1 MQCAYERI
9 YYDVLNG
16 QLKTTYPKWEGT
28 TNINSY
34 ITGTNSIYNYIT
46 INSNNLYWYRE
57 SATAICSGDFIYPVS
72 HSFVSNVCGISDTT
86 ERSNYIKKINEKLYV
101 GVNSLYNIYN
111 YKNLSSGGFITT
123 NDGSSDISSI
133 DSAMQSYN
141 SKFIDEFE
149 FYIHVGRG
157 LCQILPLVYFSI
169 LLTVSVGAI
178 ALLIIYYCNCFNS
191 VNQSFYIIPMHIA
204 WNIIRFFIFSFF
216 MFGFGYGG
224 IFLLARDAT
233 GLINY
238 IFSEENVGKT
248 STQTIIFESSTKEFI
263 NYCLHSKNGYFD
275 DIFDNKIP
283 NDFIASTLKFGDF
296 INNPPTVDDTYGY
309 SSSYISE
316 LKSAYSINS
325 ESELLTYQIVYNN
338 TGSIYS
344 GLDCSFIQN
353 YVNLMRN
360 ALYDFSWEVRIMC
373 TLSCFIAFMGA
384 IAVYGYIWTMF
395 LWEKENNNQGYM
407 YINKSSNNQ
416 IPFISSNNKKE
427 RKIKSYIPPPKDLNN
442 NNNIE
447 MNEQENN
454 EEEEEE

>member
-1 MQCAYERI
+1 MSS
-9 YYDVLNG
+9 NG
-16 QLKTTYPKWEGT
+16 
-28 TNINSY
+28 
-34 ITGTNSIYNYIT
+34 YIT
-46 INSNNLYWYRE
+46 INDDDSSEIISNIE
-57 SATAICSGDFIYPVS
+57 
-72 HSFVSNVCGISDTT
+72 
-86 ERSNYIKKINEKLYV
+86 
-101 GVNSLYNIYN
+101 
-111 YKNLSSGGFITT
+111 
-123 NDGSSDISSI
+123 
-133 DSAMQSYN
+133 SAMQSYN
-141 SKFIDEFE
+141 SKFIDEFD

-157 LCQILPLVYFSI
+157 LGQILPLIYFSI

-191 VNQSFYIIPMHIA
+191 VNQNFYLVPMHIA

-216 MFGFGYGG
+216 MFGFGYGA
-224 IFLLARDAT
+224 IFLLARDST
-233 GLINY
+233 DLIKY
-238 IFSEENVGKT
+238 IFSEKNVGT
-248 STQTIIFESSTKEFI
+248 NAETIIFESSTKKFI
-263 NYCLHSKNGYFD
+263 NFCLYSQKDYYNYNLNNE
-275 DIFDNKIP
+275 IL
-283 NDFIASTLKFGDF
+283 NDFIASTIKFENF
-296 INNPPTVDDTYGY
+296 KNNPPTVDEDTYGY
-309 SSSYISE
+309 SNYYINELQNAYSLNQQNISE
-316 LKSAYSINS
+316 YQNFFNS
-325 ESELLTYQIVYNN
+325 

-395 LWEKENNNQGYM
+395 LWEKENNNEGYM

-427 RKIKSYIPPPKDLNN
+427 RKIKSSIPPPKYLNN